1 MLCFPKPVLHAGQGL
16 DDIAVAWYVNVFK
29 SHCRDHI
36 LTASAHCTVYATC
49 CFIVSLGICL
59 GTSHTR
65 MGLESSLP
73 VTWQWVSPLG
83 DIIHQ
88 PTPSLAK
95 PSCKNHRAS
104 LLYQVAMLFWW
115 MTAIWLGKSH
125 GGFKTLHGG
134 QLWSFV
140 LLQHCTCFLKW
151 GPIKSNQIKANQ
163 IKSNQI
169 KSNQST
175 CITIQTQ
182 YTNKNNRTYTTY
194 ILQLNVSSEVISV
207 IFN

>member
-1 MLCFPKPVLHAGQGL
+1 MIQTASHPNLDVIARASHLSTGVLFLLSSNGYVHSLNGAEGRSNCRLDSSPNPGSSPGKYCFVMLCFPKPVLHAGQGL

-104 LLYQVAMLFWW
+104 LLYQVAMLF
-115 MTAIWLGKSH
+115 
-125 GGFKTLHGG
+125 
-134 QLWSFV
+134 
-140 LLQHCTCFLKW
+140 
-151 GPIKSNQIKANQ
+151 
-163 IKSNQI
+163 
-169 KSNQST
+169 
-175 CITIQTQ
+175 
-182 YTNKNNRTYTTY
+182 
-194 ILQLNVSSEVISV
+194 
-207 IFN
+207 